1 MRSRLGASPM
11 SLASPGSLRNPFSC
25 LAEPHAA
32 ASMSWR
38 CVDAASRTYFMRN
51 ASPSLFLC
59 LCLTVYTQIQTDMY
73 VHQHIHY
80 RRALR
85 PTARVLYRSC
95 RRRSRIAHTHNAG
108 GQACKYVDKMHA
120 RTCDTCGYINK
131 HVYRHVHSHKQ
142 AAHSETRFA
151 PLPARMHRPTHL
163 SRKCV
168 RHQSIVSHARLC
180 VEPRLQIVQ
189 QCQLHTHDF
198 IKPCRHESI
207 LCPRQYRPAG
217 RAPFSCTPPR
227 LLGPHHA
234 HVP

>member
-1 MRSRLGASPM
+1 MRHPCRWLLQEVSATLSPA
-11 SLASPGSLRNPFSC
+11 LPSPTLRPPCPGDVLTRPPEPISC
-25 LAEPHAA
+25 GMH
-32 ASMSWR
+32 R
-38 CVDAASRTYFMRN
+38 H
-51 ASPSLFLC
+51 LC
-59 LCLTVYTQIQTDMY
+59 FCLTVYTQIQTDIY

-168 RHQSIVSHARLC
+168 RYQSIVSHARLC
-180 VEPRLQIVQ
+180 VESRLQIVQ